1 MSSSTETIIPLD
13 MKGQFQKTPMYVAI
27 SPTDVATVWKFP
39 NSHAYFVAG
48 KYLGLAVDGEN
59 VKGQRYRKLTE
70 HEKNIVADA
79 VKLQDKEAIIRF
91 ELE

>member
-1 MSSSTETIIPLD
+1 MSSGAEIIIPLD
-13 MKGQFQKTPMYVAI
+13 KKGQFQKTPLYIAI

-48 KYLGLAVDGEN
+48 KYLGLAKDGEN

-70 HEKNIVADA
+70 HEKNIVSDA
-79 VKLQDKEAIIRF
+79 VKLQDKEAVLKF